1 LLLIKTVQTEITQ
14 NKKINDDCEMLFE
27 KLCECKYLCATDST
41 GIGRDVTCASS
52 MRFRAKYTCQN
63 VYVDEVG
70 NGLSLL

>member
-1 LLLIKTVQTEITQ
+1 
-14 NKKINDDCEMLFE
+14 MLFE